1 MAMDEDTL
9 TPKIA
14 ASGDVRA
21 DCTRDALRGEEYGEA
36 MNEESYWQAVQT
48 RDAGADGLF
57 FYAVRSTGI
66 YCRPTCP
73 SRRPRR
79 DQVVFFRLPEA
90 AEQAGF
96 RPCRRC
102 HPHEAAHEPQVE
114 LIQRA
119 CTYIAERAESAPT
132 LEQIGQAV
140 GLSPYHLQRTFK
152 RIMGITP
159 RQYAEACRMG
169 RLKARLKEGDDVTTA
184 LYEAGYGSSSRL
196 YEQAPARLGMTPA
209 TYRRGG
215 LGAQIGY
222 AITDSPLGRLLV
234 AATER
239 GICFV
244 SLGDDDTALD
254 TALRHEYPAA
264 EIARDTADASAGG
277 PGLHAWVGAILG
289 HLRGQQPHLDLP
301 VDVRATAFQWRVWE
315 ALRDIPYGST
325 RSYRAVA
332 ESLGQPSAARA
343 VARACAANP
352 VAIVVPCHRVVGE
365 DGGLRGYRWG
375 AERKRALLAQ
385 ESGVED
391 RG

>member
-1 MAMDEDTL
+1 M
-9 TPKIA
+9 
-14 ASGDVRA
+14 
-21 DCTRDALRGEEYGEA
+21 ALRYVYHEGRNDLRLGRLAHFVGEHMEAQA
-36 MNEESYWQAVQT
+36 MNEESYWQAVQA
-48 RDAGADGLF
+48 RDAGADGRFL
-57 FYAVRSTGI
+57 YGVRSTGI

-79 DQVVFFRLPEA
+79 DQVVFFQLPEA

-102 HPHEAAHEPQVE
+102 NPREASAHEPQVE

-119 CTYIAERAESAPT
+119 CDYIAEHAESTPT
-132 LEQIGQAV
+132 LDQIGQAV

-159 RQYAEACRMG
+159 RQYADSCRMG

-196 YEQAPARLGMTPA
+196 YEQAPGQLGMTPA

-215 LGAQIGY
+215 LGAQISY
-222 AITDSPLGRLLV
+222 TIVDSPLGRLLV

-239 GICFV
+239 GVCFV
-244 SLGDDDTALD
+244 SLGDDDMALD
-254 TALRHEYPAA
+254 AALRGEYPAA
-264 EIARDTADASAGG
+264 EIARDEAEPSAGV
-277 PGLHAWVGAILG
+277 GLQAWVGAILS

-315 ALRDIPYGST
+315 TLRSIPYGST

-332 ESLGQPSAARA
+332 EALGQPTAARA
-343 VARACAANP
+343 VARACATNP
-352 VAIVVPCHRVVGE
+352 VALVIPCHRVVGE

-375 AERKRALLAQ
+375 AERKRTLLDQ
-385 ESGVED
+385 ESRIED

>member
-1 MAMDEDTL
+1 
-9 TPKIA
+9 
-14 ASGDVRA
+14 
-21 DCTRDALRGEEYGEA
+21 

-57 FYAVRSTGI
+57 IYAVRSTGI

-79 DQVVFFRLPEA
+79 DQVVFFGLPEA

-102 HPHEAAHEPQVE
+102 RPREASAHEPQVE
-114 LIQRA
+114 LIQHA
-119 CTYIAERAESAPT
+119 CQYIDERADSAPT
-132 LEQIGQAV
+132 LEEIGQAV

-169 RLKARLKEGDDVTTA
+169 RLKERLKEGDDVTTA

-196 YEQAPARLGMTPA
+196 YEQAPGRLGMTPA

-215 LGAQIGY
+215 LGARISY
-222 AITDSPLGRLLV
+222 TIADSPLGRLLV

-244 SLGDDDTALD
+244 SLGDDDTTLD
-254 TALRHEYPAA
+254 AALRGEYPAA
-264 EIARDTADASAGG
+264 EIARAEVDSSADAG

-301 VDVRATAFQWRVWE
+301 VDVRATAFQLRVWE
-315 ALRDIPYGST
+315 TLRAIPYGST
-325 RSYRAVA
+325 RSYGAVA
-332 ESLGQPSAARA
+332 ESLGQPGAARA
-343 VARACAANP
+343 VARACATNP

-375 AERKRALLAQ
+375 AERKRALL
-385 ESGVED
+385 D
-391 RG
+391 REQR